1 MCVCVCVYERE
12 CLYPAC
18 VTRLTSYDMYYVNVQ
33 VQRLFVDHSHM
44 GALRKDINQLRH
56 LLDALG
62 FDWSFEEVKCAF
74 NKMDSNYNDEVDFRE
89 FYKW

>member
-1 MCVCVCVYERE
+1 
-12 CLYPAC
+12 
-18 VTRLTSYDMYYVNVQ
+18 
-33 VQRLFVDHSHM
+33 M

-56 LLDALG
+56 LLDTLG

-89 FYKW
+89 FYKWWESYFCVTFVYVHDFILDSSYA

>member
-1 MCVCVCVYERE
+1 
-12 CLYPAC
+12 
-18 VTRLTSYDMYYVNVQ
+18 
-33 VQRLFVDHSHM
+33 M

-56 LLDALG
+56 LLDTLG